1 MKRPIVY
8 ICFLF
13 GLLCLFFSSQAQ
25 EAKRLYLSG
34 TGKDNR
40 VNWEFYCTGG
50 AHAGKWT
57 SIPVPSNW
65 ELEGF
70 GNYNYGFDKTE
81 QVGKEEGLYKY
92 RFPVPKEW
100 KTQHVNIVFEGVMT
114 DAEVKVNGQLA
125 GPVHQGA
132 YYAFKYDISKLLH
145 YGKENVLEV

>member
-1 MKRPIVY
+1 
-8 ICFLF
+8 
-13 GLLCLFFSSQAQ
+13 
-25 EAKRLYLSG
+25 
-34 TGKDNR
+34 
-40 VNWEFYCTGG
+40 
-50 AHAGKWT
+50 
-57 SIPVPSNW
+57 
-65 ELEGF
+65 F

-100 KTQHVNIVFEGVMT
+100 KTQQVNIVFEGVMT

-145 YGKENVLEV
+145 YGKENVLEVKVSKHSANESVNAAERKGDFWIFGGIFRPVWL